1 MGVGQSNGKMRTICI
16 LLAFGATLI
25 KAHENDFEVDVKN
38 DSILERSFCC
48 ITTNAQS
55 TCATNCNNKDC
66 SATCTVR
73 CGIFM
78 SVCGTYTC
86 SSVASSSCTT
96 TTTVSTTPVTTTVTT
111 ATTTTTSAAQC
122 CQANGS

>member
-1 MGVGQSNGKMRTICI
+1 MGIT
-16 LLAFGATLI
+16 
-25 KAHENDFEVDVKN
+25 AHENDFEVVVKN
-38 DSILERSFCC
+38 DSPLARSFCC

-96 TTTVSTTPVTTTVTT
+96 TTTTTVSTTTVTT
-111 ATTTTTSAAQC
+111 ATTTTTTAAQC
-122 CQANGS
+122 CSSGGTNCCPSGTCTPSGCA

>member
-1 MGVGQSNGKMRTICI
+1 MGIVGQSNSKMRTICI
-16 LLAFGATLI
+16 LLALGATLI
-25 KAHENDFEVDVKN
+25 TAHENDFEVVVKN
-38 DSILERSFCC
+38 DSPLARSFCC

-96 TTTVSTTPVTTTVTT
+96 TTTTTVSTTTVTT